1 MTISLPIK
9 AFLGGLAIIVS
20 LASAAQ
26 AGRPLIQSEDACR
39 DVAKYYDLSWGGA
52 KSKYETKGCY
62 YYANGGYA
70 KTVWYGKGGWL
81 GNQNANT
88 GDGKEANGK
97 RRFDKLCLHTRD
109 MFSRLHGKE
118 VCSGGQSCPTL
129 RSKKANLYNS
139 LVKPHKI
146 KCDCGNDEDG
156 NANNKGKGCAKW

>member
-62 YYANGGYA
+62 YYANGKYA
-70 KTVWYGKGGWL
+70 KTVWYGKGGWF

-88 GDGKEANGK
+88 GDGKQANGK
-97 RRFDKLCLHTRD
+97 RRFDQICDRT
-109 MFSRLHGKE
+109 GE
-118 VCSGGQSCPTL
+118 VSWKREIKTINPKWTGGWRKYSAI
-129 RSKKANLYNS
+129 RSHN
-139 LVKPHKI
+139 I
-146 KCDCGNDEDG
+146 ICDCGNREG
-156 NANNKGKGCAKW
+156 NKLFKFQGCSEQ